1 MSVLPL
7 SLSQHIVRAKAAP
20 TSSYVAGTIVSM
32 EDQNYVGFE
41 IDYTKGDESNIKVKV
56 EISVDGTNYYQ
67 EITEGAS
74 GGTITATAA
83 ERVFAATGKYSFSIS
98 PTRGRL
104 VKVSVVATSGTPTG
118 TVGINAHTAW
128 V

>member
-7 SLSQHIVRAKAAP
+7 SLSNHVVRAVAAP
-20 TSSYVAGTIVSM
+20 TSSYVAGTVFSM
-32 EDQNYVGFE
+32 EDQNYLGFE
-41 IDYTKGDESNIKVKV
+41 VNYTKGDETNIKVKV

-67 EITEGAS
+67 EITESAS

-104 VKVSVVATSGTPTG
+104 VKISVLATGGTPTG
-118 TVGINAHTAW
+118 TVGINAQTAW

>member
-7 SLSQHIVRAKAAP
+7 SLSHHVVRAKTAP
-20 TSSYVAGTIVSM
+20 TASYVAGTVFSM
-32 EDQNYVGFE
+32 ADQNYIGFE
-41 IDYTKGDESNIKVKV
+41 VDYTKGDETNVKVKV

-67 EITEGAS
+67 EMTESAS
-74 GGTITATAA
+74 GGTITAAGA

-98 PTRGRL
+98 PSRGRL
-104 VKVSVVATSGTPTG
+104 VKVSVMATGGTPTG
-118 TVGINAHTAW
+118 TVGVNAHTAW